1 MSGEVSEKSWAT
13 GGCLAGWR
21 TADEGQRNA
30 ECKVRKG
37 LKGEDEARGKIKKK
51 KKVDMS
57 GLPKVL
63 RRFVRDKREGWH
75 ERDEVRGVC
84 GRRKA
89 RGGY

>member
-51 KKVDMS
+51 KKS
-57 GLPKVL
+57 GYERAAESASPLCA
-63 RRFVRDKREGWH
+63 RQEG
-75 ERDEVRGVC
+75 GL
-84 GRRKA
+84 A
-89 RGGY
+89 